1 MKHFIALLLPALF
14 LLASCRGAGGQL
26 ASSSGGDTLALR
38 YAENLTLVSYPDYTV
53 ATLRDPWDTLRTLH
67 TYVLVPKD
75 KALPR
80 TLPSGTVI
88 RVPLSKSLVYSAV
101 HCGLVEELGAAG
113 QIGGVCDVKY
123 MHRPFVQEGCRQ
135 GTIVDCGTSANPDIE
150 RIIDLRPDAILL
162 SPYQNNN
169 GYGRLSKLDIPLIE
183 CADYMETSALGRAE
197 WMRFY
202 GLLYGKSGYADS
214 LFTQVEERYKRLK
227 NRALLSSSSYSLLAD
242 LKYGAVWYV
251 SGAYTPMGRLY
262 EDACGRY
269 AFADLKQSG
278 AVPMSFEAVYDKA
291 GESDFW
297 IIKYNRPQD
306 MTYDDLEAEY
316 AGYARFKAFKERRV
330 YGCNT
335 ARIPYYEET
344 PFHPDRLLADMIQI
358 LHPEI
363 QLEGGLQYFSLLQE
377 GK

>member
-1 MKHFIALLLPALF
+1 MKHFIALLFPVLL
-14 LLASCRGAGGQL
+14 LLASCRGAGGSS
-26 ASSSGGDTLALR
+26 ASLPEGDTLVMR
-38 YAENLTLVSYPDYTV
+38 YAENLTLVTYPDYTV
-53 ATLRDPWDTLRTLH
+53 ATLRNPWDTLKTLRT
-67 TYVLVPKD
+67 YILVPKD
-75 KALPR
+75 KVLPHAM
-80 TLPSGTVI
+80 PQGTVI

-101 HCGLVEELGAAG
+101 HCGLVEELGAAK

-123 MHRPFVQEGCRQ
+123 MHRPFVHEGCRQ

-150 RIIDLRPDAILL
+150 RIIDLHPDAILL

-169 GYGRLSKLDIPLIE
+169 GYGRLAQLDIPIIE

-202 GLLYGKSGYADS
+202 GLLYGASGYADS
-214 LFTQVEERYKRLK
+214 LFVQVEERYKRLK
-227 NRALLSSSSYSLLAD
+227 TRAMFSSTCYSLLTD
-242 LKYGAVWYV
+242 MKYGSVWYI
-251 SGAYTPMGRLY
+251 SGADTPMGRLY
-262 EDACGRY
+262 EDASGRY

-291 GESDFW
+291 GESDVW

-306 MTYDDLEAEY
+306 MSYDDLKAEY
-316 AGYARFKAFKERRV
+316 AGYARFKAFKEHRV

-363 QLEGGLQYFSLLQE
+363 RLEGGLRYFSLLE
-377 GK
+377 EK

>member
-1 MKHFIALLLPALF
+1 MKPAIVLFVAALL
-14 LLASCRGAGGQL
+14 LLASCRGTGGQ
-26 ASSSGGDTLALR
+26 SPSGEEGDTLALR
-38 YAENLTLVSYPDYTV
+38 YAENLTLVSYSDYTV
-53 ATLRDPWDTLRTLH
+53 ATLRNPWDTLQTLH
-67 TYVLVPKD
+67 TYILID
-75 KALPR
+75 KNRPEPSALPE
-80 TLPSGTVI
+80 GTVV

-123 MHRPFVQEGCRQ
+123 MHRSFVQEGCRR

-162 SPYQNNN
+162 SPYQNNQ

-202 GLLYGKSGYADS
+202 GLLYGKAGYADS
-214 LFTQVEERYKRLK
+214 LFTQVEERYEHLKR
-227 NRALLSSSSYSLLAD
+227 RALLSSSSYSLLAD
-242 LKYGAVWYV
+242 LKYGAVWYI
-251 SGAYTPMGRLY
+251 SGAHTPMGRLY
-262 EDACGRY
+262 ADACGRY
-269 AFADLKQSG
+269 AFADLKQNG

-291 GESDFW
+291 GESDIW

-306 MTYDDLEAEY
+306 MTYADLEAEY
-316 AGYARFKAFKERRV
+316 AGYARFKAFREHRV

-363 QLEGGLQYFSLLQE
+363 RLEGGLRYFSLLKE
-377 GK
+377 